1 MLTSGRIVLQTSLSR
16 QPDYSCFGEILIY
29 VFLVAMLVVAQT
41 NSASTACIRI
51 SALHAQQLVRR
62 ICSAWLAGWPRPC
75 EVYLRFR
82 YSKLFSACVPVLA
95 PRLGESP
102 RFSRDLRV

>member
-16 QPDYSCFGEILIY
+16 QPNYSCFGEILIY

-62 ICSAWLAGWPRPC
+62 ICSAWLAGWPAPVRGVL
-75 EVYLRFR
+75 EVQIFEVILCMCA
-82 YSKLFSACVPVLA
+82 SS
-95 PRLGESP
+95 GSSP
-102 RFSRDLRV
+102 R